1 MVLLSDIDKLNREI
15 LSYQQIIDNANQV
28 DEKEHHLLTEQL
40 NKMSTQ
46 LEEVRRKKQSIIIH
60 LESIEDILRYYNEFE
75 EAKDSLQ
82 NDIWMILTISKMKLT
97 EYDIYTLVS
106 GLIAEERNQVAI
118 LTKKQI
124 EIITREKNIE
134 MVINKS
140 KILNKK
146 LNHGQ
151 LLSIH

>member
-1 MVLLSDIDKLNREI
+1 MLNQWCVDVIRNKLYLGKVYKATELYNNYKDYVVLSSDVDKLNQEI
-15 LSYQQIIDNANQV
+15 RSYQQIIDNANQV

-40 NKMSTQ
+40 NKMSSQ

-60 LESIEDILRYYNEFE
+60 LESIEDILHYYNEFE

-82 NDIWMILTISKMKLT
+82 TTLDDIDDIQMKLA

-118 LTKKQI
+118 LTKKA
-124 EIITREKNIE
+124 N
-134 MVINKS
+134 
-140 KILNKK
+140 
-146 LNHGQ
+146 
-151 LLSIH
+151 

>member
-1 MVLLSDIDKLNREI
+1 MSSDVDKLNQEI
-15 LSYQQIIDNANQV
+15 RSYQQIIDNANQV

-40 NKMSTQ
+40 NKMSSQ

-82 NDIWMILTISKMKLT
+82 TTLDDINDIQMKLA

-118 LTKKQI
+118 LTKKA
-124 EIITREKNIE
+124 N
-134 MVINKS
+134 
-140 KILNKK
+140 
-146 LNHGQ
+146 
-151 LLSIH
+151 